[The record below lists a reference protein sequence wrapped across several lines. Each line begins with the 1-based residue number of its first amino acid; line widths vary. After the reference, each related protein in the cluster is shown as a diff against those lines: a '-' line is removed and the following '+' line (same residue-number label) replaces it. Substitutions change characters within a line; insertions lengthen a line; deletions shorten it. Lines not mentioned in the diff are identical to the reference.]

1 MNNRS
6 QRSDIFMAKV
16 KLNLLNI
23 FQLRTDKRFINYEGK
38 TVKDIISQFLS
49 EYREKLDDEL
59 FEKKKKSFS
68 SQILILLNGRNIKYL
83 KNYRTLLKDGD
94 ELYLSYAL
102 AGG

>member
-1 MNNRS
+1 
-6 QRSDIFMAKV
+6 MAKV

-23 FQLRTDKRFINYEGK
+23 FQLRVNKKFINYEGK
-38 TVKDIISQFLS
+38 TVRDIISQFLG
-49 EYREKLDDEL
+49 EYREKLDDDL
-59 FEKKKKSFS
+59 FDKKKKSFS

-83 KNYRTLLKDGD
+83 KNYRTILKDGD